1 MGPLELLFVRFLQLK
16 HAKRAF
22 SKKCSWCV
30 WGHDFGGLGGLV
42 GPLGSVF
49 GGLGWL
55 LAALGAVL
63 GRYLV
68 VLGGLGAS

>member
-1 MGPLELLFVRFLQLK
+1 MVSPPPS
-16 HAKRAF
+16 A
-22 SKKCSWCV
+22 
-30 WGHDFGGLGGLV
+30 

>member
-1 MGPLELLFVRFLQLK
+1 
-16 HAKRAF
+16 
-22 SKKCSWCV
+22 
-30 WGHDFGGLGGLV
+30 V

-68 VLGGLGAS
+68 VLSGLEAVVGRSGANMLIFHGFYTGFGPPGREVLWGGVCSGSG